1 MQFYTI
7 DGFLFPKKSRGIHKY
22 SMISLFFIFCFCVLT
37 WKNAISADGDAKIP
51 GFVFSTLVSIVT
63 VRLCYSWYLTHCM
76 LKTRYSCREYLVTI
90 SGMTGEFALD
100 MRKGYRVSKFQFPF
114 YYGKTKFDVVFLAIA
129 PATVNYS
136 INIQNNRI
144 NTISE
149 TLKTGILLLPYEED
163 IVNWLME
170 GSSNRIIPEYPSS
183 LFVEHSE

>member
-7 DGFLFPKKSRGIHKY
+7 DGFLFPKKSRDIHNC
-22 SMISLFFIFCFCVLT
+22 SLISLFFIFCFCVLS

-51 GFVFSTLVSIVT
+51 GFVFSALVSIVT
-63 VRLCYSWYLTHCM
+63 VRLCYSWYLTHRV
-76 LKTRYSCREYLVTI
+76 LKTQYSCHEYQVAIL
-90 SGMTGEFALD
+90 GMTEEFALD
-100 MRKGYRVSKFQFPF
+100 LRKGYRVSKFLLPF
-114 YYGKTKFDVVFLAIA
+114 YYGKTQFDVVFLAIA

-149 TLKTGILLLPYEED
+149 TLKAGILLLPYEEN

-170 GSSNRIIPEYPSS
+170 DSSHRIIPEYPSA
-183 LFVEHSE
+183 LFVEHRE